1 MKSLHALLAA
11 ALLLTVALLLPPLP
25 FPSKQYDY
33 FLMVDISRSM
43 NVQDYQDESG
53 QPISRLDKVKADMLK
68 VIQQL
73 PCGSRVGLGVFAER
87 MPTMIHSPIEVCSD
101 YPELKQSINHL
112 DWRMAWVADSKIVQ
126 GLYKTLE
133 LVRTV
138 GLSDSTLVFFTDGH
152 EAPPMNMRYSPSF
165 DDVQHEANGETLVPI
180 KGIII
185 GTGDKGLSRIPKYDE
200 EGNQIGFYTADDV
213 PHRSTFGQPADPSK
227 IEGYVPRN
235 APWGNKTKG
244 GTEHLSSVKEK
255 SLKVLAEKT
264 SLQYHHLQSSSGL
277 LQELTSEAF
286 TISHI
291 QMTDLSAIP
300 ATLAFILLLLIYR
313 PKRVLSIINIIRRS
327 AN

>member
-1 MKSLHALLAA
+1 MKSLHALIAA
-11 ALLLTVALLLPPLP
+11 ALLLAVALLLPPLP

-43 NVQDYQDESG
+43 NVQDYQDDSG
-53 QPISRLDKVKADMLK
+53 QPISRLDKVKVDMLK

-126 GLYKTLE
+126 GLYNTLK
-133 LVRTV
+133 LIRTV
-138 GLSDSTLVFFTDGH
+138 DLSKSTLVFFTDGH
-152 EAPPMNMRYSPSF
+152 EAPPMNMRYAPSF
-165 DDVQHEANGETLVPI
+165 EDVQNEANGEALTPI

-185 GTGDKGLSRIPKYDE
+185 GTGEKGLSRIPKYDE

-235 APWGNKTKG
+235 APWGNKAKG
-244 GTEHLSSVKEK
+244 GTEHLSSVKHQY
-255 SLKVLAEKT
+255 LKELAEKAG
-264 SLQYHHLQSSSGL
+264 LKYHHLQTPSGL
-277 LQELTSEAF
+277 LQALTNETF
-286 TISHI
+286 TINHI
-291 QMTDLSAIP
+291 RMTDLSAIP
-300 ATLAFILLLLIYR
+300 ATLALILLVFIYR
-313 PKRVLSIINIIRRS
+313 PKRRRG
-327 AN
+327 A

>member
-1 MKSLHALLAA
+1 MKSLHALIAA
-11 ALLLTVALLLPPLP
+11 ALLLVVALLMPPLP

-43 NVQDYQDESG
+43 NVQDYHNDNS
-53 QPISRLDKVKADMLK
+53 QPISRLDKVKADVLK

-73 PCGSRVGLGVFAER
+73 PCGSRIGLGVFAER
-87 MPTMIHSPIEVCSD
+87 MPTMIHSPLEVCID

-126 GLYKTLE
+126 GLYNTLK

-138 GLSDSTLVFFTDGH
+138 KLTDSTLVFFTDGH
-152 EAPPMNMRYSPSF
+152 EAPPMNMRYAPSF
-165 DDVQHEANGETLVPI
+165 DDVQIEAEGVKLTPI

-185 GTGDKGLSRIPKYDE
+185 GTGEAGLSRIPKYDE

-213 PHRSTFGQPADPSK
+213 PHRTTFGQPADPSK

-235 APWGNKTKG
+235 GPWGNKAKG

-255 SLKVLAEKT
+255 HLKVLAEK
-264 SLQYHHLQSSSGL
+264 SRLKYHHLQSSPEL
-277 LQELTSEAF
+277 LKALTDEDFS
-286 TISHI
+286 ISHVHL
-291 QMTDLSAIP
+291 TDLSYIP
-300 ATLAFILLLLIYR
+300 AAIGLLLLVFVYL
-313 PKRVLSIINIIRRS
+313 PINIKSRKRLQL
-327 AN
+327 AE